1 MTCAEMIL
9 EKMKR
14 LSPEDRAQM
23 IKYMEDLLNYQWRC
37 VYLSRQRLYSGRRSC
52 SERLAY

>member
-1 MTCAEMIL
+1 MNSEVVSEFL

-37 VYLSRQRLYSGRRSC
+37 VYPAAVALGKGAVQ
-52 SERLAY
+52 

>member
-1 MTCAEMIL
+1 MPCAEMIL

-23 IKYMEDLLNYQWRC
+23 IKYMEDLLNYQRENGS
-37 VYLSRQRLYSGRRSC
+37 VREEAQPARDAARAG
-52 SERLAY
+52 